1 MTQGTFG
8 FGDTVSSPQVKLC
21 ECGCGGVAPIATI
34 TNKSRGTVKGQ
45 PQRFIRGH
53 HSKLAAT
60 QLEAE
65 RRAETAGAGA
75 KLCECGCG
83 LPAPIATM
91 TRKAKGHVK
100 GQPVRFIAGHKP
112 GRKGPQPWAQ
122 KLSVEAGQRI
132 GRSVVLDPE
141 ITISCAS
148 KPTVR
153 GARLRCKCGTEYE
166 RALTVIFRSE
176 REESCRQC
184 LRWADYTGQR
194 FGSLVAIRWVGS
206 KATSDGRRQG
216 CWLCRCDCENEV
228 IVPRVNLRDGN
239 SKSCGCAKYG
249 RGSKLVIGAAAFN
262 KLLGIYQRGA
272 RERNLSWELTKEDFR
287 LLTSLNCAYCGTSP
301 ARTVRGGPYSGDY
314 QWNGVDRVDSSGPYR
329 LGNVVPAC
337 GQCNRSKMDLPLVE
351 WEDWSARFAAFQC
364 GPEMIP
370 AAILAAQL
378 AAQLK
383 AAA

>member
-1 MTQGTFG
+1 MEQSTFDFGGT
-8 FGDTVSSPQVKLC
+8 VPVPPAKLC
-21 ECGCGGVAPIATI
+21 ECECGGIAPIATI

-53 HSKLAAT
+53 HAKLAAS

-65 RRAETAGAGA
+65 RRAETAGADV
-75 KLCECGCG
+75 KLCECECG
-83 LPAPIATM
+83 LPAPIATA
-91 TRKAKGHVK
+91 TRANRGHIK

-112 GRKGPQPWAQ
+112 GVKGPKPQQ
-122 KLSVEAGQRI
+122 QRLFLKVGQQI

-153 GARLRCKCGTEYE
+153 GARLRCKCGTEYD

-206 KATSDGRRQG
+206 KPTSDGRRQG
-216 CWLCRCDCENEV
+216 CWLCRCDCKNEV
-228 IVPRVNLRDGN
+228 IVSRVNLRDGN

-249 RGSKLVIGAAAFN
+249 RGSTLVIGEAAFN

-272 RERNLSWELTKEDFR
+272 RERNLAWELTKEDFR

-301 ARTVRGGPYSGDY
+301 ARTIKGGPYSGDY
-314 QWNGVDRVDSSGPYR
+314 QCNGVDRVDSSGPYR

-337 GQCNRSKMDLPLVE
+337 GQCNRSKMDLLLSE
-351 WEDWSARFAAFQC
+351 WEDWCARFAAFQQS
-364 GPEMIP
+364 PDMIP
-370 AAILAAQL
+370 ANILAAQL

-383 AAA
+383 SAA